1 MRVENRRSNKQ
12 QEFEMALLD
21 AAIFWRRLSQL
32 HRSFMCDQ
40 KWQTDALS
48 IPLEVTSEEPSFNKL
63 VPNLL
68 LSS

>member
-1 MRVENRRSNKQ
+1 
-12 QEFEMALLD
+12 MALLD

-32 HRSFMCDQ
+32 HRSFMCDR